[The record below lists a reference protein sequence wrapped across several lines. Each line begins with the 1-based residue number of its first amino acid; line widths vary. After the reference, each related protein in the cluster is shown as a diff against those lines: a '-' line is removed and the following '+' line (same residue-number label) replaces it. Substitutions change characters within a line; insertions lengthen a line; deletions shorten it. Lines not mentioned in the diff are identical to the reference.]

1 MAKTA
6 NDVLAEWQLRG
17 YITAELAATP
27 GAYLSYIN
35 QAHDAITAYCR
46 LSPAMAGLPDGLF
59 YPWVEI
65 AYSVMNGGMFQ
76 QANGTVT
83 RVKEGD
89 TEIMYSGGKNGA
101 TVPVVDYSDTLDSFR
116 CLF

>member
-1 MAKTA
+1 MAKAA

-17 YITAELAATP
+17 YITAEQAAAP

-35 QAHDAITAYCR
+35 QAHDAITAYCN
-46 LSPAMAGLPDGLF
+46 LPTAMVGLPDGLF

-65 AYSVMNGGMFQ
+65 AFSVMNGGVFQ
-76 QANGTVT
+76 QKDGTVT

-89 TEIMYSGGKNGA
+89 TEIMYSGGTNGA
-101 TVPVVDYSDTLDSFR
+101 TAPMIDYSQTLDSFR
-116 CLF
+116 NLF